1 MTDSDSSISSKI
13 VLAKWT
19 DRFLAWLIDFII
31 ISIISTSIIFASFG
45 TIDYEFEE
53 DVFWAESTQYIPTS
67 ILFFV
72 YWTVLEYKTGQTIGK
87 KILNLK
93 VTNIYGNNPSLKGV
107 MIGSFGK
114 SFLLPIDIVLGW
126 ILTNEKRQRVFNKLG
141 DTLVV
146 KIKIPE
152 DTSDVTYTKD

>member
-1 MTDSDSSISSKI
+1 
-13 VLAKWT
+13 
-19 DRFLAWLIDFII
+19 
-31 ISIISTSIIFASFG
+31 
-45 TIDYEFEE
+45 
-53 DVFWAESTQYIPTS
+53 
-67 ILFFV
+67 
-72 YWTVLEYKTGQTIGK
+72 
-87 KILNLK
+87 
-93 VTNIYGNNPSLKGV
+93 

-152 DTSDVTYTKD
+152 DISDVTYTKD